1 MTSDFSVG
9 FARVSHNAPVSRAW
23 GGPVNSRV
31 LAMSIEA
38 LEAAEPLRAVAY
50 VRMSTD
56 RQIYSTANQIDAIAA
71 YAARKNIAIL
81 RTYKDDGKSGL
92 LLDRRPALKSLLGDV
107 MLGKAD
113 FDCILVYDISRWG
126 RFQNSDESA
135 HYEFICK
142 EAGVRV
148 EYCAEE
154 FSNDGSL
161 LSNVMK
167 SLKRAMAAEYSRELS
182 TKVFAAQCRLIE
194 KGFRQGGTAS
204 YGLRRLLL
212 DQNGQSKGRL
222 EPGQRKYTQSD
233 RVILQP
239 GPESELAVVREMF
252 HQFVEGKSESLIAR
266 ELNQEGIL
274 NRRGYPWTHQSV
286 RYVLNNENYTGV
298 NVYNRKTCRLASKL
312 RNNSPS
318 QWIKAPCAFDPIIDP
333 EIFDRAQRHRK
344 QRRIWLSNRE
354 MLARLESL
362 LREKGRLSATLIDES
377 DHLPDNST
385 YALRFGSLGN
395 AYKLI
400 NYRPRTNF
408 GYVDRGVFLAAKI
421 KEAATDLIRLVERG
435 GGSAVFDEA
444 AELLTINGAITVSI
458 YIARCTRIPGGG
470 LMWRV
475 NRRRY
480 LAGDWIVALRPDLPC
495 RNILDYLLL
504 PAPGFPKQKAEF
516 SNRNPAR
523 LAACRYESIAS
534 LLPLILAPPSNHYV
548 PLAPHSSTRCGRAKA
563 LPKPGR

>member
-1 MTSDFSVG
+1 
-9 FARVSHNAPVSRAW
+9 
-23 GGPVNSRV
+23 
-31 LAMSIEA
+31 
-38 LEAAEPLRAVAY
+38 
-50 VRMSTD
+50 
-56 RQIYSTANQIDAIAA
+56 
-71 YAARKNIAIL
+71 
-81 RTYKDDGKSGL
+81 
-92 LLDRRPALKSLLGDV
+92 
-107 MLGKAD
+107 
-113 FDCILVYDISRWG
+113 
-126 RFQNSDESA
+126 
-135 HYEFICK
+135 
-142 EAGVRV
+142 
-148 EYCAEE
+148 
-154 FSNDGSL
+154 
-161 LSNVMK
+161 
-167 SLKRAMAAEYSRELS
+167 MAAEYSRELS

-408 GYVDRGVFLAAKI
+408 RYVDRGVFLAAKI